1 MLVTC
6 LCAADAK
13 REQALQGILQ
23 ELALVKQD
31 QTARADK
38 LGDKAL
44 ADQAAKRHDA
54 LVAEWQAA
62 LKAGSF
68 APGSSLS
75 KWREDL
81 QKSLATM
88 QAKKKEKAATA
99 IQDKLDYMAWLLG
112 KADPRF
118 DGGQKVTLY

>member
-1 MLVTC
+1 MLVSC

-44 ADQAAKRHDA
+44 SDQAAKRHDTLVTEWKEA
-54 LVAEWQAA
+54 LS
-62 LKAGSF
+62 AGSL
-68 APGSSLS
+68 APGSTIF

-81 QKSLATM
+81 QKSLVTM
-88 QAKKKEKAATA
+88 QAKKKEKAVAA
-99 IQDKLDYMAWLLG
+99 IQEKLDYVAWLLG

-118 DGGQKVTLY
+118 DGGGRVTMY